1 MAISLNTSYMKTLN
15 IIIAACLLA
24 SLSSCYESLEER
36 AQREA
41 REYTEKY
48 CPTPP
53 DHSVITDSLVF
64 DPATRTQK
72 YYLTFTG
79 LIDDAE
85 ALAEHAP
92 EIKTELLES
101 IRGNTS
107 MKPYKE
113 AGFNFEY
120 VCRSQKNPSQVLI
133 HVVYRPKDYASP
145 K

>member
-1 MAISLNTSYMKTLN
+1 MKTLST
-15 IIIAACLLA
+15 IILAALLL

-36 AQREA
+36 ARREA
-41 REYTEKY
+41 REFTEKY

-79 LIDDAE
+79 VIDDAE
-85 ALAEHAP
+85 ALAKHAP

-120 VCRSQKNPSQVLI
+120 VCRSQKNPSQILI

>member
-1 MAISLNTSYMKTLN
+1 MKTLST
-15 IIIAACLLA
+15 IILAALLL

-36 AQREA
+36 ARREA
-41 REYTEKY
+41 REFTEKY

-53 DHSVITDSLVF
+53 QNNVITDSLVF

-79 LIDDAE
+79 LIDDAA

-92 EIKTELLES
+92 DIREELLEAV
-101 IRGNTS
+101 RGNTA

-120 VCRSQKNPSQVLI
+120 VCRSQKDPSRILLHI
-133 HVVYRPKDYASP
+133 VYRPRDYAVPERPVTSN
-145 K
+145 